1 MGLLK
6 FEDFSSVPTLKSRL
20 SLRQRQRDDKF
31 TNIPTQQISWLF
43 VEEGIF
49 RANEGGATNTTTTM
63 FTVPADRVFYLIG
76 MMLGHLNIG
85 TPTSASVRYRVAGN
99 FVLNY
104 DVPDV
109 QNDQKVTSMNLAI
122 PIKMTAGQTIQII
135 SDDAATRAL
144 GTFIGYEID
153 QRLVQERL

>member
-6 FEDFSSVPTLKSRL
+6 YEDFSSVPNLKSRL

-31 TNIPTQQISWLF
+31 TNIPQQQINWLF
-43 VEEGIF
+43 VEEGVF
-49 RANEGGATNTTTTM
+49 RADEDSAVNTTSTM

-76 MMLGHLNIG
+76 IMLGHLNTG
-85 TPTSASVRYRVAGN
+85 TPTSASVRLRVAGN

-109 QNDQKVTSMNLAI
+109 QNDQKVTSMSLAI
-122 PIKMTAGQTIQII
+122 PIKMTAGQTILLI
-135 SDDAATRAL
+135 SDDTETRAL

-153 QRLVQERL
+153 ERLVQERL